1 MSRETWLNQSDGL
14 MAKWM
19 SNRNN
24 SQNLKQPNLVEWLNH
39 PSEKFAHVKL
49 DKIPQVGVKIEILET
64 AI

>member
-1 MSRETWLNQSDGL
+1 
-14 MAKWM
+14 M

-49 DKIPQVGVKIEILET
+49 DKIPQVGVKIEIFET
-64 AI
+64 ATWGETYPFFHESMI